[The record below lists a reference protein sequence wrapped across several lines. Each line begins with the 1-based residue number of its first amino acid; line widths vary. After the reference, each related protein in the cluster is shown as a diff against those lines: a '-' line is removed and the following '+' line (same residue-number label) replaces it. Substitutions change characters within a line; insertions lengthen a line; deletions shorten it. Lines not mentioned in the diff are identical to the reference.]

1 MRGAFITVEGIDG
14 SGKSTVVDYIQQHHS
29 DVYCTAEP
37 SEHFTGGWASQ
48 CIESDETSPLT
59 DFFLLQAD
67 RSYHL
72 REEIMPRLESGQ
84 TVVCDRYIDSTRA
97 YQRELLQQTDSF
109 ADRDGVDACI
119 EPVMSRF
126 IQPNAVI
133 YLDVPADVALDRIDA
148 DDSYERR
155 ELLESVRSNYI
166 SMVDERSEMK
176 RVDAQRSASDVCK
189 GVSNLIEL
197 FEADLY
203 DR

>member
-1 MRGAFITVEGIDG
+1 
-14 SGKSTVVDYIQQHHS
+14 
-29 DVYCTAEP
+29 
-37 SEHFTGGWASQ
+37 
-48 CIESDETSPLT
+48 
-59 DFFLLQAD
+59 
-67 RSYHL
+67 
-72 REEIMPRLESGQ
+72 
-84 TVVCDRYIDSTRA
+84 VCDRYIDSTRA
-97 YQRELLQQTDSF
+97 YQRELLQQTDYV
-109 ADRDGVDACI
+109 ADSSDVDAFI
-119 EPVMSRF
+119 EPMLSRF

-166 SMVDERSEMK
+166 SMVDERSEVK
-176 RVDAQRSASDVCK
+176 RVDAQRSKPDVCK